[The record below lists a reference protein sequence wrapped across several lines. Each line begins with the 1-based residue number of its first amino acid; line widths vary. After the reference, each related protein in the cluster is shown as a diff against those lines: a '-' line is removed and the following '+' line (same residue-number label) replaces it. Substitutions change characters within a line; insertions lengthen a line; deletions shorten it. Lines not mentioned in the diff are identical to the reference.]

1 MTLENGALLSI
12 SNCHCYAVRVAR
24 RSKKRQKRQ
33 LRSTKCISS
42 MTARNSTPA
51 LSKYLQKT
59 AAALTVT
66 RPIST

>member
-33 LRSTKCISS
+33 LRSTKCISF
-42 MTARNSTPA
+42 
-51 LSKYLQKT
+51 Q
-59 AAALTVT
+59 TVDD
-66 RPIST
+66 RA